1 VAAQGRAG
9 RQAEPVSDGVR
20 AAGGVA
26 RRTLRETPGIRQ
38 TQRGSAKGE
47 SGPRAP
53 AGPRAAGA
61 PGFVENPGLRRFGP
75 LSTAPRIRSF
85 FSEPP
90 SVSAVVAAVMEP
102 ALAVGSL
109 LAWAWIFQGNMQG
122 HMQWQMSRADLVLML
137 VVLALSF
144 PARDRTGMPATAV
157 WAEVTAVWLAR
168 AGVIGLGL
176 WATDSLAQ
184 VDLRVLAGAWTSTVV
199 LTSVSTQAA
208 GHVVAWWQ
216 GRPHRRRRAIVVG
229 AGALAARV
237 GQALRDQA
245 GRGIDLIGCFDDRLD
260 SRLDPGARG
269 MRRGD
274 LADVVDF
281 IHRRGVQDVYI
292 TLPLGG
298 REPAGSRIP
307 RLLQAMQDTTVSVH
321 YVPDLLGITIIQG
334 RLRDVNGV
342 PVVGLCETP
351 FTGVNQLVKRA
362 EDLVLAS
369 LIIVLI
375 SPLLLAVALG
385 VKLSSPGPV
394 LFRQRR
400 NGLDG
405 HEIVVWKF
413 RSMRTLDDGAVIR
426 QATRGDPRITP
437 FGAFIRRTSLD
448 ELPQFF
454 NVLQGRMSIVGPR
467 PHAVAHNDE
476 YRELIRAYMVRHKV
490 KPGITGWAQVNG
502 HRGETDTLDK
512 MRARVE
518 YDLEYLHHWSLSLD
532 LRIIARTVA
541 LVLWDRHAY

>member
-1 VAAQGRAG
+1 VAAQSRAD
-9 RQAEPVSDGVR
+9 RQTLPGTDG
-20 AAGGVA
+20 AKAPGVA
-26 RRTLRETPGIRQ
+26 ARRANQGVPGIRR
-38 TQRGSAKGE
+38 TQRGPTT
-47 SGPRAP
+47 SGG
-53 AGPRAAGA
+53 GPRAA
-61 PGFVENPGLRRFGP
+61 PGPQPQGTPFSPEAQGPHRFGP
-75 LSTAPRIRSF
+75 LSTTRQIRSF

-90 SVSAVVAAVMEP
+90 AVSAVVAAVTEP
-102 ALAVGSL
+102 ALALGSL
-109 LAWAWIFQGNMQG
+109 LAWAWALHGQIA
-122 HMQWQMSRADLVLML
+122 RADLVLAL
-137 VVLALSF
+137 VVMALSF
-144 PARDRTGMPATAV
+144 PARDRTGVPMAAV
-157 WAEVTAVWLAR
+157 WAEVTAAWLAR
-168 AGVIGLGL
+168 SGVIGLGL

-184 VDLRVLAGAWTSTVV
+184 VDARVLAGAWASTVV
-199 LTSVSTQAA
+199 LTVLSTQAA
-208 GHVVAWWQ
+208 GHLGSWWQ

-245 GRGIDLIGCFDDRLD
+245 GQGVDLIGCFDDRLD

-292 TLPLGG
+292 TLPLGAS
-298 REPAGSRIP
+298 EPAGSRIP
-307 RLLQAMQDTTVSVH
+307 RLLQALQDTTVSVH

-351 FTGVNQLVKRA
+351 FTGINQFVKRV

-369 LIIVLI
+369 LIIMLI
-375 SPLLLAVALG
+375 SPLLLGVALG

-405 HEIVVWKF
+405 REIVVWKF
-413 RSMRTLDDGAVIR
+413 RSMRTMDDGAVVR

-454 NVLQGRMSIVGPR
+454 NVLQGQMSIVGPR

-518 YDLEYLHHWSLSLD
+518 YDLEYLHHWSLGLD

-541 LVLWDRHAY
+541 LVLGDRHAY